1 MITMASQIDL
11 YQEMSALSAGMV
23 EAAQAQDWDR
33 LVSLE
38 LSVAAL
44 RSQLMNDDES
54 IVLSSTER
62 ELKAALIQ
70 QILDNDAEIRRHTE
84 PWMEHVRGYL
94 GDSRARRRI
103 DQAYGAVQF

>member
-11 YQEMSALSAGMV
+11 YQEMNALSAGMV

-33 LVSLE
+33 LVALE
-38 LSVAAL
+38 QSVSAL
-44 RSQLMNDDES
+44 RNELQRDDES
-54 IVLSSTER
+54 IILSPAER

-94 GDSRARRRI
+94 GDTRARRRI
-103 DQAYGAVQF
+103 DQAYGAVQL